1 MRIAVLSDIHG
12 NYWALGRVLLNVE
25 RRSVD
30 SIVNLGDSLYG
41 PLKPKEAFNLIKS
54 NAIISI
60 SGNED
65 RLILEKFHNSPTL
78 NYVLDELNEEA
89 TEWLK
94 SQPKTFA
101 LEQDIFLCHGTPDSD
116 STYLIEQIYNVYVCV
131 KNSEMIE
138 DQLKG
143 VKQKIVL
150 CGHSHLPK
158 IVQTRTRLIV
168 NPGSV
173 GCPAFDDDSPVY
185 HKVETFSNYSRY
197 CIVEILDG
205 EVLIEQISVP
215 YDYEKAVNCAM
226 KNDRPD
232 WAKWLQTGRV

>member
-12 NYWALGRVLLNVE
+12 NNWALSGVLLNAE
-25 RRSVD
+25 KRKVD
-30 SIVNLGDSLYG
+30 SIINLGDSLYG
-41 PLKPKEAFNLIKS
+41 PLKPKETFDLIKS
-54 NAIISI
+54 TGIISV

-65 RLILEKFHNSPTL
+65 RLIIEKYHNSSTL
-78 NYVLDELNEEA
+78 NYVLGELNEEA

-138 DQLKG
+138 DQLTG

-173 GCPAFDDDSPVY
+173 GCPAFDDDSPAY

-197 CIVEILDG
+197 CRD
-205 EVLIEQISVP
+205 P
-215 YDYEKAVNCAM
+215 
-226 KNDRPD
+226 
-232 WAKWLQTGRV
+232 

>member
-12 NYWALGRVLLNVE
+12 NYWALSRVLLNAE
-25 RRSVD
+25 KRKVD
-30 SIVNLGDSLYG
+30 SIINLGDSLYG
-41 PLKPKEAFNLIKS
+41 PLKPKETYHLIKS
-54 NAIISI
+54 TGIISV

-65 RLILEKFHNSPTL
+65 RLILEKYHNSSTL
-78 NYVLDELNEEA
+78 NYVLGELNEEA
-89 TEWLK
+89 AEWLK
-94 SQPKTFA
+94 SQPKTFV

-116 STYLIEQIYNVYVCV
+116 STYLIEQIYNDYVSV
-131 KNSEMIE
+131 KNSEMIDE
-138 DQLKG
+138 QLKG

-158 IVQTRTRLIV
+158 IIHTSARLII

-185 HKVETFSNYSRY
+185 LKVETFSNYARY

-215 YDYEKAVNCAM
+215 YNYEKAVNCAM

-232 WAKWLQTGRV
+232 WAKWIQTGRA